1 MSKSLPNTTSTTP
14 VQDQIA
20 KEFGKLASSVSGF
33 AIAQSE
39 LRDEGQRLAAEH
51 GNKRAGMLA
60 GFAGLACKGGW
71 SDEHIVA
78 AIDGYIDLQNDK
90 KNSTLLQFARECKTA
105 CHMNARA
112 FVAQDMERAAKL
124 WAAERKSVAD
134 AKAKHVADGVKTK
147 FVPPETPIS
156 SAFPKEYHLVF
167 GSNGMLAAR
176 VKGSPELAE
185 TPVLLARH
193 NVAAKAGDP
202 KEAAK
207 RIKGLIDTVEQ
218 IAAEFPHQQWPLV
231 TGFLKT
237 LSPDV
242 LTQNRNAALFARQ
255 MAAHASPSM
264 PAAAMATQP
273 MPTKRERRAAR
284 KGNAAPPANVDAAI
298 DATLGEIA

>member
-14 VQDQIA
+14 IQDQIA
-20 KEFGKLASSVSGF
+20 REFAKLASSVSGF
-33 AIAQSE
+33 AMAQGE
-39 LRDEGQRLAAEH
+39 LRDQATTLANEH

-60 GFAGLACKGGW
+60 GFAGLACKGSW

-78 AIDGYIDLQNDK
+78 AIDGYIATKNDS

-176 VKGSPELAE
+176 VKGNPELAE
-185 TPVLLARH
+185 TGP
-193 NVAAKAGDP
+193 VAASR
-202 KEAAK
+202 
-207 RIKGLIDTVEQ
+207 RIARD
-218 IAAEFPHQQWPLV
+218 AE
-231 TGFLKT
+231 
-237 LSPDV
+237 
-242 LTQNRNAALFARQ
+242 
-255 MAAHASPSM
+255 
-264 PAAAMATQP
+264 
-273 MPTKRERRAAR
+273 
-284 KGNAAPPANVDAAI
+284 
-298 DATLGEIA
+298 LGGAEEISI